1 MKKLLTLFMIVFWLL
16 TSNTYAIDLWFTK
29 GTNWNVIP
37 KWVSNR
43 ANFYYCTYNNWIDI
57 QYCNADSPWALGISG
72 YVIGGYSS
80 DFFVNVYWPTNEQ
93 ISLKWFWF
101 EYENEGIT
109 YYQARYK
116 WAVQYYNTFTIP
128 SRTAYQY
135 TNSIWNKFLFS
146 EILVYDNQFT
156 LYDPESNYWVSWIG
170 DVRLENMMLIA
181 NPRKEEQNVFLIQLQ
196 KQKAFSLTV
205 DKNQAWEIWKGNW
218 VNKNFLK
225 NLNFE
230 KSYTLTSWGKSLFPT
245 WFKSWNQG
253 INFIYTEDIELQ
265 SMDWWGGKPD
275 DKFQWWWGQ
284 SWGKWAWDW
293 DYLHRLSEYNQC
305 VSYRQNIKT
314 YSKYLNSCSLW
325 ANQSWPINATESQR
339 RRVLFMKLALWN
351 WESELE
357 VSSDDYDCY
366 RYKQVRGSYIKKYW
380 EKWQEFKKEAES
392 DEYSDLDISVKCW
405 GRPVPIKPASEEW
418 SIGKLWD
425 ALSQI
430 IGNVGKKID
439 LWSGN
444 YVAQNDFEALMGKY
458 MSYATACRDK
468 TYMPTP
474 DDNWTQFFTDLRP
487 FFWKNNN
494 EKVCQYADKLK
505 KQILEKYWSA
515 KFPEAYRKALNNEL
529 WEEVIDEKGK
539 MNEQKLKEAANK
551 APSFHRKTPLD
562 KWVESLVW
570 YFTKSFNEWYD
581 KGFSIV
587 GYKSCWNWFWSKEWD
602 YLVYVPLFYFLFK
615 RLLKWRS

>member
-1 MKKLLTLFMIVFWLL
+1 MKKLLTLFMLVFWLL
-16 TSNTYAIDLWFTK
+16 TSNTYALDLNLQQYGNGYNYTPEYSTQKSNYTFYSVDRGKSVSSTSSKSENAGYYNTLWTK
-29 GTNWNVIP
+29 
-37 KWVSNR
+37 
-43 ANFYYCTYNNWIDI
+43 FYWYKDKGN
-57 QYCNADSPWALGISG
+57 
-72 YVIGGYSS
+72 GYS
-80 DFFVNVYWPTNEQ
+80 FVVN
-93 ISLKWFWF
+93 WFAYKIDW
-101 EYENEGIT
+101 EWIT
-109 YYQARYK
+109 LYQAKYRGNE
-116 WAVQYYNTFTIP
+116 QYYNTLSLP
-128 SRTAYQY
+128 SRVGYLY
-135 TNSIWNKFLFS
+135 TSSAGVKNLFT
-146 EILVYDNQFT
+146 EIFVNDNQFI
-156 LYDPESNYWVSWIG
+156 LYAPETNYCVSFVG
-170 DVRLENMMLIA
+170 DVKLENMMIVS
-181 NPRKEEQNVFLIQLQ
+181 NPWKDEQNLWIIQCQ
-196 KQKAFSLTV
+196 KMKAYSLTV
-205 DKNQAWEIWKGNW
+205 DKNQAREVWKGNW

-230 KSYTLTSWGKSLFPT
+230 KSYTITTGGTYLFPEWMRQIDQRR
-245 WFKSWNQG
+245 WFV
-253 INFIYTEDIELQ
+253 YTEDIELQ

-284 SWGKWAWDW
+284 SWGKWAGDW
-293 DYLHRLSEYNQC
+293 DYSHRLSEYNQC
-305 VSYRQNIKT
+305 SSYRQNIKT

-339 RRVLFMKLALWN
+339 RRVLFMKLAVWN

-366 RYKQVRGSYIKKYW
+366 RFKQVKSSYIKKYW
-380 EKWQEFKKEAES
+380 DKWQEFKKEAES

-405 GRPVPIKPASEEW
+405 ARPVPIKPASEEW

-430 IGNVGKKID
+430 VGNVGKKID

-551 APSFHRKTPLD
+551 APSFHKKTPLD

>member
-1 MKKLLTLFMIVFWLL
+1 MKKLLILFMLVFWLL

-57 QYCNADSPWALGISG
+57 QKCNADSPWALGISG

-80 DFFVNVYWPTNEQ
+80 DFFVNVYWSTSEQ
-93 ISLKWFWF
+93 ISLKWFGF

-135 TNSIWNKFLFS
+135 TNSIGNKFLFS

-156 LYDPESNYWVSWIG
+156 LYDPNTRYWVSWIG
-170 DVRLENMMLIA
+170 DVRLENMMLVA
-181 NPRKEEQNVFLIQLQ
+181 NPWKEEQNVFLIQLQ

-205 DKNQAWEIWKGNW
+205 DKNKAWEIWKGNW
-218 VNKNFLK
+218 VNKAFLK
-225 NLNFE
+225 NLQFE
-230 KSYTLTSWGKSLFPT
+230 KSYTLTDWGNSLFPP

-253 INFIYTEDIELQ
+253 INFIYTEDIETQ

-275 DKFQWWWGQ
+275 DKFQWWGGQ
-284 SWGKWAWDW
+284 SWGKWAGDW
-293 DYLHRLSEYNQC
+293 DYSHRLSEYNQC
-305 VSYRQNIKT
+305 ASYRQNIKT

-339 RRVLFMKLALWN
+339 RRVLFMKLAVWN

-366 RYKQVRGSYIKKYW
+366 RYKQVKSSYIKKYW

-405 GRPVPIKPASEEW
+405 GRPSPKIKEWTEEKWLLDKIQDGFYRFRDNFNELWGKPIVSSGGQNLYNYDYRKDIEQLKFLREYCQWWTIIDKYLQTEEQYE
-418 SIGKLWD
+418 
-425 ALSQI
+425 AM
-430 IGNVGKKID
+430 KK
-439 LWSGN
+439 
-444 YVAQNDFEALMGKY
+444 
-458 MSYATACRDK
+458 SYCER
-468 TYMPTP
+468 Y
-474 DDNWTQFFTDLRP
+474 
-487 FFWKNNN
+487 
-494 EKVCQYADKLK
+494 DKLK
-505 KQILEKYWSA
+505 KEIERKYANWTWFYNGKSLSWSLRDIENWA
-515 KFPEAYRKALNNEL
+515 DRDYNVWIWKKFVSLITDSFYSGYNSVDFVVPVCWK
-529 WEEVIDEKGK
+529 D
-539 MNEQKLKEAANK
+539 NK
-551 APSFHRKTPLD
+551 NSFF
-562 KWVESLVW
+562 EI
-570 YFTKSFNEWYD
+570 FF
-581 KGFSIV
+581 
-587 GYKSCWNWFWSKEWD
+587 
-602 YLVYVPLFYFLFK
+602 YLFFFLTVFYLFK
-615 RLLKWRS
+615 VFK